1 MSCKSLLVLPLVG
14 ALVLFLTGSVSAQA
28 AAEPAPEQLKT
39 HTVTI
44 YNGSKVCQWT
54 YVWENGSWRSCDDCD
69 RYDVF
74 CRDCP
79 QSPWR
84 FHGTFSSP
92 GRAEEVACSLR
103 ASGNLASVRH
113 YRR

>member
-14 ALVLFLTGSVSAQA
+14 TLALFLTGSVSAQA
-28 AAEPAPEQLKT
+28 AAEPASEQLKM

-44 YNGSKVCQWT
+44 YNGSKVSQRT
-54 YVWENGSWRSCDDCD
+54 FVWENGSWRSWDDCD
-69 RYDVF
+69 HYDVF

-79 QSPWR
+79 QSPWH
-84 FHGTFSSP
+84 FHGSFNSP
-92 GRAEEVACSLR
+92 CRAEEAACSLR